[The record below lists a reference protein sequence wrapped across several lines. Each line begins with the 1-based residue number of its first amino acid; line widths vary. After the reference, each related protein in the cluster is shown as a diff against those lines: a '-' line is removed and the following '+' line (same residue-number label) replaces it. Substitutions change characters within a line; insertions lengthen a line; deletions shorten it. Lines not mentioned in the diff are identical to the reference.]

1 MKCGHNI
8 RKYTKNS
15 QQSPKLKSMGRRS
28 VDTQESDVGNAKS
41 ESLRQVLQRL
51 RSKVSAKGMRE
62 KIKINRDDQVIYT
75 F

>member
-1 MKCGHNI
+1 
-8 RKYTKNS
+8 
-15 QQSPKLKSMGRRS
+15 MGRRS

-51 RSKVSAKGMRE
+51 RSKVSAKGMSE
-62 KIKINRDDQVIYT
+62 KIKINLDDQVIYT